1 MAPSTSA
8 VPPAWVV
15 DACLHT
21 AGGFFLDD
29 EPRRTF
35 LPIEFEGFRLQRP
48 FTVKP
53 GQSLWCLHQR
63 VLPAAS
69 EDYDATL
76 TTVQVTVFADDGQVL
91 LTIDKYTSKEVR
103 PESAAGRLVYDIA
116 WEELP
121 LGPGIDVEPLTS
133 IEPEP
138 GYILLAFVDS
148 QGTCR
153 SVLDELQRSRT
164 THCVQLRQA
173 AEFAVRPLA
182 SESLSLEID
191 LRPDASEDYSAAL
204 AAIFRHFSG
213 SPAQA
218 TPVRVLFGWA
228 LDIGVGPEADVDL
241 IADSARA
248 SGSALLLLQALA
260 TESLH
265 PETSIVFLTRDAVA
279 GSAAAVSGPLGLSP
293 MAAASAQASLQGLA
307 SVAATEL
314 PDVNITVVD
323 LDLDQSGSSGS
334 AQTLARILQGAQ
346 KNSIVGAEDRLTIRD
361 GRLYAPR
368 LTRVPSLPEAAQPRY
383 TRPTRQSRH
392 DRKLAHLPLFGG
404 PAPQARVRTGRW

>member
-1 MAPSTSA
+1 

-35 LPIEFEGFRLQRP
+35 LPIEFEGFHLQHP

-63 VLPAAS
+63 LLPAAS
-69 EDYDATL
+69 EDYDVTL
-76 TTVQVTVFADDGQVL
+76 NTVQVTVFADDGQVL

-153 SVLDELQRSRT
+153 SVLDEMQRSRPT
-164 THCVQLRQA
+164 RCVQLRQA
-173 AEFAVRPLA
+173 AEFAVRPSA
-182 SESLSLEID
+182 RESLSLEID
-191 LRPDASEDYSAAL
+191 LRPDASEDYAAAL
-204 AAIFRHFSG
+204 AAIFGHFSG

-218 TPVRVLFGWA
+218 TPVHVLFGWA
-228 LDIGVGPEADVDL
+228 LDIGVGPDADVDL
-241 IADSARA
+241 IAASARA

-260 TESLH
+260 AESLH
-265 PETSIVFLTRDAVA
+265 PETSIVFLTRDA
-279 GSAAAVSGPLGLSP
+279 AAVSSAVVGDTLDLSRV
-293 MAAASAQASLQGLA
+293 AAASAQASLQGLA
-307 SVAATEL
+307 AVAATEL

-323 LDLDQSGSSGS
+323 LDLDQSSGS
-334 AQTLARILQGAQ
+334 AQTLARILLQGAQ
-346 KNSIVGAEDRLTIRD
+346 KNSILGAEDRLTIRD

-368 LTRVPSLPEAAQPRY
+368 LTRPSLPAQPRY
-383 TRPTRQSRH
+383 TRH
-392 DRKLAHLPLFGG
+392 DTHEQTHTSASLLTYRFSGEQRRKLG
-404 PAPQARVRTGRW
+404 